1 MVGRIALGLVFMM
14 TLLGNVAPAGAQVKP
29 LRDRSQ
35 AARNATLEVSYG
47 LTQDAVRQSGT
58 GRIAGLGEFRAAQTW
73 DNRLKFGMAT
83 AEFAFERVTSETG
96 ETEITIGGTG
106 EDALIIRLGGPD
118 GLSVEKGGRVINVR
132 RGEDTSEAVRRLV
145 GGRALNA
152 FRHRLGQYE
161 RQLAAETGWR
171 KKDPMDSY
179 ACSFLLTAALI
190 GELAGDPNAIG
201 RTRELIG
208 RRILAAHGRPQ
219 PAGFVRRQGEDCW
232 MKYEQALLKNE
243 TRANQCMEA
252 TASVAWYLRY
262 AEEVLCGV
270 EFVAG
275 ALGAESSL
283 ITCMGLA
290 GLKLAS

>member
-1 MVGRIALGLVFMM
+1 MVGRIALSLAFV
-14 TLLGNVAPAGAQVKP
+14 TAVLGSAARVDAEVKP
-29 LRDRSQ
+29 LPAQ
-35 AARNATLEVSYG
+35 GAM
-47 LTQDAVRQSGT
+47 RQSGT
-58 GRIAGLGEFRAAQTW
+58 GRIAGLGEFKAAQTW
-73 DNRLKFGMAT
+73 DNRLKFGLAT
-83 AEFAFERVTSETG
+83 AEFAFERTTSETG

-118 GLSVEKGGRVINVR
+118 GLSVEKGGRVITVR
-132 RGEDTSEAVRRLV
+132 RGEDASEAVRRLV
-145 GGRALNA
+145 GGRALTA

-179 ACSFLLTAALI
+179 AYSFLLTAALI

-219 PAGFVRRQGEDCW
+219 PAGFVRRQGEDCL
-232 MKYEQALLKNE
+232 MKYEQALLKNDS
-243 TRANQCMEA
+243 RASQCMEA
-252 TASVAWYLRY
+252 TANVAWYLRY
-262 AEEVLCGV
+262 AEEVLCSV

-290 GLKLAS
+290 GLKLTS